1 MPTVDVIDRGEV
13 IKVVTDL
20 RGAKKENIRL
30 AIRGRT
36 LIISVGGTGRRYR
49 RRVELTATMDPI
61 HSTST
66 FKNGV
71 LEVTLKKS
79 NQAVEGPD
87 IRVE

>member
-1 MPTVDVIDRGEV
+1 MVDMMDRGEV
-13 IKVVTDL
+13 IKVIADL
-20 RGAKKENIRL
+20 PGAEKENIRL

-36 LIISVGGTGRRYR
+36 LIISVEGTRCKCR
-49 RRVELTATMDPI
+49 RRVGLTATVDPV

-66 FKNGV
+66 LRNGV

-79 NQAVEGPD
+79 KQAVEGPD